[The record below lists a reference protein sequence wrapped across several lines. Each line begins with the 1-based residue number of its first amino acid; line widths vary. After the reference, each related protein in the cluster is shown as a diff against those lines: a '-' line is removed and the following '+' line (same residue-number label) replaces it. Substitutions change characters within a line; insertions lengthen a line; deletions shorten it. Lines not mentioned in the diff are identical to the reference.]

1 MLYYIHSKGLATT
14 LNTTHTGQQ
23 MRKFITTAA
32 KTLVA
37 VVALAAI
44 TNCGVTPDETV
55 TYDTATTPAPSAPAT
70 PVIDEPTVTVEVVY
84 DLTYV
89 CMMEGHPHDYVATDG
104 THNVYEPMT
113 MNLLHTGVLGN
124 SGYNKRLIGGEMFC
138 AIIDPEMP
146 VCTNEE
152 ILVNGQCILPPMIEL
167 EETLAPQLFFDAAE

>member
-1 MLYYIHSKGLATT
+1 
-14 LNTTHTGQQ
+14 

-55 TYDTATTPAPSAPAT
+55 TYDTATTAPSAPTT
-70 PVIDEPTVTVEVVY
+70 PTDPVGPTVDPTIEIVY

-89 CMMEGHPHDYVATDG
+89 CMLEGHPHDYVATDG

>member
-124 SGYNKRLIGGEMFC
+124 TSHNKRLIGGEMFC
-138 AIIDPEMP
+138 AIVTPET
-146 VCTNEE
+146 VCGEDE
-152 ILVNGQCILPPMIEL
+152 VLENGECILAPITEL
-167 EETLAPQLFFDAAE
+167 NETLAPQLFFDAAE